1 MSAIH
6 PVRTGGVPARSN
18 TVRTLMQSW
27 LENAVRGWRRRKTV
41 AALAAL
47 DDRMLMDIGIERGT
61 IARFVDTLEDRELR
75 MAPFAAAVPPTPV
88 MDEPYRRAA

>member
-6 PVRTGGVPARSN
+6 PLRTGGVPARSD
-18 TVRTLMQSW
+18 TVGTLMQRW
-27 LENAVRGWRRRKTV
+27 LKNVVRGWRRRKTV

-47 DDRMLMDIGIERGT
+47 SDRMLMDIGIERGT
-61 IARFVDTLEDRELR
+61 IAQFVDTLEDRELR
-75 MAPFAAAVPPTPV
+75 MAPLAAAVRPTPA

>member
-6 PVRTGGVPARSN
+6 SLRTDGVPARSD
-18 TVRTLMQSW
+18 TVGTLMQRW
-27 LENAVRGWRRRKTV
+27 LKNAVRGWRRRKTV

-47 DDRMLMDIGIERGT
+47 SDRMLMDIGIERGT
-61 IARFVDTLEDRELR
+61 IAQFVDTLDDRELR
-75 MAPFAAAVPPTPV
+75 MAPLGAAMPPPRA